1 MAKKV
6 KGNQKSKKRSFKISE
21 MDGRPCLKINGNY
34 LATEYGFEPGSRVEV
49 TKQGDS
55 LIITKID
62 QATIEYQEALQQRR
76 SMREDMK
83 KISQKI
89 HLWDQARNSHALG

>member
-6 KGNQKSKKRSFKISE
+6 KDNQKSKTRSYKISE
-21 MDGRPCLKINGNY
+21 MNGRPCLKINGNY
-34 LATEYGFEPGSRVEV
+34 LAAEYGFEPGSRVEV

-62 QATIEYQEALQQRR
+62 QATIEYQNALQQRR
-76 SMREDMK
+76 SMREEMK
-83 KISQKI
+83 KITEKMR
-89 HLWDQARNSHALG
+89 LWDQARNSHALG